1 MKKTIIPLL
10 ICILGLII
18 APCTASPF
26 NVLAILPEGEVP
38 DSDFVTIEYTGPVIF
53 DIWFTGEAHEVTNIW
68 LVLVVNEETYN
79 NLNSI
84 TADGVTFPKD
94 DFEEVL
100 SARIPPEA
108 PDSLIGYPGCAYD
121 DQFPVGPIKEKLGE
135 PCWYDYKP
143 LPSPEFDLNTAGRE
157 NGKKFTLT
165 VNLVDSVEDLR
176 VLVLGNGL
184 DNTAVGAPK
193 LNVKS
198 SWSKSTFVI
207 PEPSTIVAVA
217 MSFVALIGYTIRRRK
232 H

>member
-1 MKKTIIPLL
+1 MKKTILPLL

-26 NVLAILPEGEVP
+26 NVLAIVPEGEVP
-38 DSDFVTIEYTGPVIF
+38 DSDFVTIEYTGPVVF
-53 DIWFTGEAHEVTNIW
+53 DIWFTGVAHEVTDIW

-79 NLNSI
+79 NLDSI
-84 TADGVTFPKD
+84 TADGVTFPKV
-94 DFEEVL
+94 DFEPVL

-135 PCWYDYKP
+135 PCYYDYKP
-143 LPSPEFDLNTAGRE
+143 LGPAFNLYTAGRE

-165 VNLVDSVEDLR
+165 INLVDSVEDLK

-184 DNTAVGAPK
+184 DSTAVGAPK

-198 SWSKSTFVI
+198 SPSKSTFVI
-207 PEPSTIVAVA
+207 PEPATIVAVA
-217 MSFVALIGYTIRRRK
+217 MSFVALIGYAARK
-232 H
+232 RKR